1 MVQRNECHHPVT
13 TLQKQQ
19 DKTPLDLFPRVFLEG
34 NCKIRSSISSTF
46 MPHQALTTQY
56 NFSVSQNKC
65 LAFPLADPEGKGKGQ
80 MKHVLFSF
88 GPKVESVK

>member
-1 MVQRNECHHPVT
+1 
-13 TLQKQQ
+13 
-19 DKTPLDLFPRVFLEG
+19 
-34 NCKIRSSISSTF
+34 

-80 MKHVLFSF
+80 MKHVLISF